1 MNLVGS
7 HDTARILW
15 LLTPGSFSS
24 ADKELNAANLAVGK
38 QRVELASLIQFTL
51 PGAPTIYYGDEVGLT
66 GADDPDDRRTYPWA
80 DLGGAP
86 DQSMFTHYQ
95 TLAALRR
102 NNPVLTA
109 GDLRMLFADDA
120 AGVVAYGRKT
130 TQQAALVV
138 LNRSDQD
145 QTVTIP
151 VAGYLP
157 DGVVLN
163 TRYVA
168 ANAAPVAASAV
179 VTNGSVSITA
189 PAHSGWLLTSG
200 LVDLLP
206 PAAPTG
212 LQVTAEGNAQLGL
225 SWSAVSG
232 AVGYNLYRS
241 PLSGGGWVKLNNS
254 LLTGTT
260 FTDTG
265 LRNTQVYY
273 YVATAL
279 DSAGNESAYS
289 NQASGMPRLT
299 IGWANLQWPPT
310 MTHTISATNR
320 TDTAYGQVWIDGV
333 TNQPG
338 VSPGLRAQLGFGP
351 AGSNPD
357 GSPDWAWVDAT
368 FNTDAGNNDEFKA
381 SMLPESV
388 GTFDYA
394 YRYSTTNGQTG
405 CTPIWT
411 AISVMAMIPAS
422 RKVDCQFQRGYNC
435 AGNPHRTECPF
446 RITCCH
452 RACLGCHH
460 WRCIA
465 LRIRGFAFR
474 YSRRTLRPDRADYCS
489 GVHRHRCHRRG
500 YLLLCG
506 PRPGSILQSFRKLS
520 RSIRQCGSAFR
531 DPAI

>member
-1 MNLVGS
+1 M
-7 HDTARILW
+7 
-15 LLTPGSFSS
+15 
-24 ADKELNAANLAVGK
+24 
-38 QRVELASLIQFTL
+38 ELASLIQFTL

-102 NNPVLTA
+102 DNPVLTA

-130 TQQAALVV
+130 TQQAALVA

-225 SWSAVSG
+225 SWSVVSG

-351 AGSNPD
+351 AGTNPD

-368 FNTDAGNNDEFKA
+368 FNTDAGNNDEFMA
-381 SMLPESV
+381 SMQPESV

-394 YRYSTTNGQTG
+394 YRYSTTNGQTWLYADLNG
-405 CTPIWT
+405 PVSVGSFPPNPGKLTVNSSGDTT
-411 AISVMAMIPAS
+411 APAIPTGLNVLSAS
-422 RKVDCQFQRGYNC
+422 PAAVELVWDR
-435 AGNPHRTECPF
+435 
-446 RITCCH
+446 
-452 RACLGCHH
+452 HH

-474 YSRRTLRPDRADYCS
+474 HSRRTLRPDRADYCS
-489 GVHRHRCHRRG
+489 GVYRHRCHRRG

-520 RSIRQCGSAFR
+520 RSIRHCGSAFR

>member
-1 MNLVGS
+1 M
-7 HDTARILW
+7 
-15 LLTPGSFSS
+15 
-24 ADKELNAANLAVGK
+24 NAANLAFGK

-51 PGAPTIYYGDEVGLT
+51 PGAPTIYYGDEVALT

-102 NNPVLTA
+102 DNPVLTA

-130 TQQAALVV
+130 TQQAALVA

-225 SWSAVSG
+225 SWSVVSG

-260 FTDTG
+260 STDTG

-381 SMLPESV
+381 SMLPELV
-388 GTFDYA
+388 GTFDYV
-394 YRYSTTNGQTG
+394 YRYSTTNGQTWLYADLNG
-405 CTPIWT
+405 P
-411 AISVMAMIPAS
+411 ISV
-422 RKVDCQFQRGYNC
+422 
-435 AGNPHRTECPF
+435 
-446 RITCCH
+446 
-452 RACLGCHH
+452 
-460 WRCIA
+460 
-465 LRIRGFAFR
+465 
-474 YSRRTLRPDRADYCS
+474 
-489 GVHRHRCHRRG
+489 
-500 YLLLCG
+500 
-506 PRPGSILQSFRKLS
+506 GSIPPIQVS
-520 RSIRQCGSAFR
+520 
-531 DPAI
+531 